1 MASDSYLHSQMDA
14 DQYVSIATIAKFNL
28 VKQLTDD
35 LDLVVEML
43 RGRQLASYK
52 LHLLAVVFC
61 MCSQ

>member
-43 RGRQLASYK
+43 RGRQLASYER
-52 LHLLAVVFC
+52 HLLAVVFC
-61 MCSQ
+61 MCS